1 MIRKASNITYAV
13 CIKQCTNFQLQLC
26 YFLKAVKINLD
37 YPTPCRDI
45 KLFVVQHLQ
54 IHRLPFVGKYMYWK
68 CSKCV
73 YWTAHLQ
80 SRQLTPWVLSTL
92 AISTVCHSE
101 ATKAQKLHMLQLWI
115 EKKDLNFHIFTLTVS
130 SQQKWLLEAIYE
142 FTETLFTLCTFNTHD
157 LMDNKSVLQSP
168 PSGMASL
175 SADSF
180 LFFWPCY
187 ICDRF
192 CHTQLYC

>member
-1 MIRKASNITYAV
+1 MYELPATALLFSESHKNKSGLSYT
-13 CIKQCTNFQLQLC
+13 
-26 YFLKAVKINLD
+26 
-37 YPTPCRDI
+37 RDL

-54 IHRLPFVGKYMYWK
+54 IHRLPFVGKTYVLKMFQM
-68 CSKCV
+68 CV
-73 YWTAHLQ
+73 LNRSFAKQTIN
-80 SRQLTPWVLSTL
+80 TLSSLNTCNFN
-92 AISTVCHSE
+92 SMSQWSYKS
-101 ATKAQKLHMLQLWI
+101 TKAPYVTTLNR
-115 EKKDLNFHIFTLTVS
+115 KKDLNFHIFTLTVS
-130 SQQKWLLEAIYE
+130 SQQKWLWILLDDDEEEAIYE

-180 LFFWPCY
+180 LFFWPCN

-192 CHTQLYC
+192 LHTQLYC

>member
-1 MIRKASNITYAV
+1 MYKTMYELPATALLFSESRKNKSGLSYT
-13 CIKQCTNFQLQLC
+13 
-26 YFLKAVKINLD
+26 
-37 YPTPCRDI
+37 RDI

-115 EKKDLNFHIFTLTVS
+115 EKKRFEFPHIYTYCVLTAEMAVNLIRWWWRRS
-130 SQQKWLLEAIYE
+130 YLWVHWD
-142 FTETLFTLCTFNTHD
+142 TFYPLH
-157 LMDNKSVLQSP
+157 
-168 PSGMASL
+168 
-175 SADSF
+175 
-180 LFFWPCY
+180 
-187 ICDRF
+187 I
-192 CHTQLYC
+192 

>member
-54 IHRLPFVGKYMYWK
+54 IHRLPFVGKYMYW
-68 CSKCV
+68 KCV

>member
-1 MIRKASNITYAV
+1 MYELPATALLFSESRKNKSGLSYT
-13 CIKQCTNFQLQLC
+13 
-26 YFLKAVKINLD
+26 
-37 YPTPCRDI
+37 RDI

-130 SQQKWLLEAIYE
+130 SQQKWLWILLDDDEEEVIYE